1 MAPRLTAAIAVGA
14 ATCLAIA
21 GCSDGEPHQAAGG
34 PDAPSAYVAAVQ
46 ELVAPPAQLA
56 ASIDRRA
63 RDEAATVPDRAS
75 LDGLVATARARLA
88 ALRALRLQD
97 AVLRRS
103 RDRLAAAY
111 ERMLPRMRAA
121 ADALSGG
128 DRAGLT
134 AAANPF
140 LDSLRAL
147 PSGASSP
154 SSR

>member
-21 GCSDGEPHQAAGG
+21 GCTEGEPQATGG

-46 ELVAPPAQLA
+46 ELVRPPAQLA
-56 ASIDRRA
+56 AAIDRRA
-63 RDEAATVPDRAS
+63 RDEAAPVPDRAG
-75 LDGLVATARARLA
+75 LDRLVAAARSRLA
-88 ALRALRLQD
+88 ALRALRLRD
-97 AVLRRS
+97 AALRRS

-111 ERMLPRMRAA
+111 ERMLPRMQAAAAALSDDRAALAAA
-121 ADALSGG
+121 AD
-128 DRAGLT
+128 
-134 AAANPF
+134 PF
-140 LDSLRAL
+140 LDSLRTL